1 MPYCPE
7 CKRVFETG
15 SNCPDHNVDLV
26 DELPF
31 QAIDGQDTTWVEIT
45 TAATE
50 EEARLLCGFLV
61 NEGIPAQVESLKFT
75 MEPVNFGK
83 MGEIRVYVA
92 SQDEQAA
99 LDLLQRRESEYD
111 TLDDEGE
118 AVVTDEGP
126 AEIADDAQVGEGDE
140 P

>member
-7 CKRVFETG
+7 CKQSIEEGRK
-15 SNCPDHNVDLV
+15 CPDHDVELV

-31 QAIDGQDTTWVEIT
+31 QSIVGENTTWVEIAS
-45 TAATE
+45 TATDD
-50 EEARLLCGFLV
+50 EARLLCGFLE
-61 NEGIPAQVESLKFT
+61 NQGIPAQVESLKFN
-75 MEPVNFGK
+75 MEPVNFGR

-92 SQDEQAA
+92 AEDEEAALELLETRETAYDRLDEQ
-99 LDLLQRRESEYD
+99 
-111 TLDDEGE
+111 GE

-126 AEIADDAQVGEGDE
+126 AEIADDAQVGEGEE